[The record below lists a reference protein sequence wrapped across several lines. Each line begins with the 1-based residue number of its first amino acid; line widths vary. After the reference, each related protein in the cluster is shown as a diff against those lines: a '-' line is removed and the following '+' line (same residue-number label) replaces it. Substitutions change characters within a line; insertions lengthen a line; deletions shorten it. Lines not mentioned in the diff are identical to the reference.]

1 MTDSPEAVHEESAAP
16 ETSHR
21 GYPASRSSGSNLGQA
36 LVVLGYILHG
46 IRRHKRRSISLLLG
60 AMIGVALVSSVF
72 VWTDTGSRVAIE
84 NYFGDNA
91 FHYFCYPRTHWP
103 YSNPNAIYPVK
114 DWVDAQQST
123 KSSDVVYQSRA
134 LLEVENR
141 KPGDAYLPYPYLR
154 GIKDCAVF
162 LADNNFLADA
172 KQAFTYTGNF
182 ELTGAQVLVSQRVVD
197 DAKMIYDLDIIVGST
212 INVAIAR
219 DYPASTIGGLNP
231 TYYDVRVVGIYEIE
245 PRLDPLHNA
254 FPTFSRKNWGPDSGE
269 EVVFG
274 LLDSIILPKNLV
286 SRADLDTIAVL
297 VDLPRL
303 LVKVDS
309 RAFYAQG
316 LDETPSLLEDLFL
329 KIEAGFDVFL
339 GGRNEILDLQQY
351 IAAYH
356 QRLSMGILVAP
367 MIILS
372 VLLTAFATTVFLTGR
387 RAEIGIL
394 RSRGASYRQL
404 YAALVCEF
412 LLLTTLGLAIG
423 GFVGIIV
430 GCFIPAATG
439 FLQFD
444 TGLFLRFFGLVELR
458 PEAWLI
464 AGLVCLV
471 PPAIFASFEVR
482 SFLKTELYQ
491 AIRGTVPRLFTGAR
505 LQAAYVVGVCVLVLP
520 LTWAVL
526 TLPSSPE
533 AALSLFVVAV
543 ILWVFLCDAGARLLR
558 PGIAGFSRLFR
569 PLFGEKS
576 KLFAKSVRVRRG
588 RIIPLL
594 IILTL
599 TFSVTIFS
607 AVEAQT
613 YKTNLDNQ
621 IGYFIGGDLRIF
633 SGPVPAQRTRELEL
647 VPGIAVAT
655 PFIEVEATIGG
666 TEFRLI
672 GVDPLAYAEC
682 GEWQPSSVVGQSPD
696 SVLAAL
702 AANRD
707 GIILPEQLATAFD
720 VHAGDSVTI
729 NVWDQNVI
737 PLETKVF
744 SVVGEIYSAPGLGY
758 ANPSDPAA
766 LNSPV
771 PGFGFQKSEPFALCN
786 KDYFLIEVPSWK
798 VYDYVNRTQLF
809 IASVTPGADF
819 EQTLGYV
826 RALDFVHTVW
836 SPRTFNLEDVYPD
849 GYLFSQGLISLL
861 SVGFVAALTIS
872 VVALTVFVNAIVAE
886 RRTEYAVMRALGGTR
901 RQVTAI
907 VLGEF
912 LGVILASFLLSLL
925 LGIGFSWLL
934 MYDLLKLFPQP
945 YVVPFAMAW
954 PHTILLTVLGLVV
967 LAMLAGAY
975 IPARRAGAVQV
986 HNLLRNL

>member
-1 MTDSPEAVHEESAAP
+1 MHEEAHSV
-16 ETSHR
+16 E
-21 GYPASRSSGSNLGQA
+21 ASSQASPLTRRDGSSLGQG
-36 LVVLGYILHG
+36 LVVLGYVLHG
-46 IRRHKRRSISLLLG
+46 IRRNKRRSISLLLG

-72 VWTDTGSRVAIE
+72 VWTDTGSRVAIDD
-84 NYFGDNA
+84 YFAGNA
-91 FHYFCYPRTHWP
+91 FHYFCYQRTHHP
-103 YSNPNAIYPVK
+103 NDPNAIFPVQN
-114 DWVDAQQST
+114 WVDQQEST
-123 KSSDVVYQSRA
+123 ESAHVVYQSRA
-134 LLEVENR
+134 LLEQEGHR
-141 KPGDAYLPYPYLR
+141 PTDIYLPYPYLR

-162 LADNNFLADA
+162 FADNNFLAGA
-172 KQAFTYTGNF
+172 EQAFTYAGRF
-182 ELTGAQVLVSQRVVD
+182 ELAGDGEVLVSQRVVN
-197 DAKMIYDLDIIVGST
+197 DAEMINGITIRVGSV

-219 DYPASTIGGLNP
+219 DYPSQTFGGLNLV
-231 TYYDVRVVGIYEIE
+231 YFDVRVVGIYETE
-245 PRLDPLHNA
+245 PKLDALRRA
-254 FPTFSRKNWGPDSGE
+254 FPSFSRRNWGPDSGE

-274 LLDSIILPKNLV
+274 WLDSIILSKTLLP
-286 SRADLDTIAVL
+286 RADLDTITL
-297 VDLPRL
+297 NVDFPRL
-303 LVKVDS
+303 LVKVNS
-309 RAFYAQG
+309 EAFYATG
-316 LDETPSLLEDLFL
+316 LDEAPGLLDSLFAR
-329 KIEAGFDVFL
+329 IEAAFDVFL
-339 GGRNEILDLQQY
+339 GGRDNLLNLKQY

-367 MIILS
+367 MIVLS
-372 VLLTAFATTVFLTGR
+372 VLLTTFATTVFLTGR

-404 YAALVCEF
+404 YSALVCEF
-412 LLLTTLGLAIG
+412 LLLATTGLALG

-444 TGLFLRFFGLVELR
+444 TGIFLRFFALAELR
-458 PEAWLI
+458 PEAWLTASLI
-464 AGLVCLV
+464 CLL

-491 AIRGTVPRLFTGAR
+491 AIRGTVPRLLTSAR
-505 LQAAYVVGVCVLVLP
+505 LQAVYVLGVCTLVLP
-520 LTWAVL
+520 FALTVVS
-526 TLPSSPE
+526 LPSSPD
-533 AALSLFVVAV
+533 AALSVFVAAV
-543 ILWVFLCDAGARLLR
+543 ILWVLLCDAGARLLR
-558 PGIAGFSRLFR
+558 PGVAGFSRLFR

-576 KLFAKSVRVRRG
+576 TLFAKSVRVRRG

-613 YKTNLDNQ
+613 YKNNLDTQ
-621 IGYFIGGDLRIF
+621 ISYFIGGDIRIF
-633 SGPVPAQRTRELEL
+633 SGPVPAQRTTELEL
-647 VPGIAVAT
+647 IPGIAVAT
-655 PFIEVEATIGG
+655 PFIEVKATIGG
-666 TEFRLI
+666 AEFRLI

-682 GEWQPSSVVGQSPD
+682 GEWQPSSVVGHSPE

-707 GIILPEQLATAFD
+707 GIILPQQLATQFD

-729 NVWDQNVI
+729 NVWDQSVVF
-737 PLETKVF
+737 LETKVF
-744 SVVGEIYSAPGLGY
+744 DVVGEMYSAPGLGY

-771 PGFGFQKSEPFALCN
+771 PGFGFQKSEPFAFCH
-786 KDYFLIEVPSWK
+786 KDYFLVEVPSWK
-798 VYDYVNRTQLF
+798 VYDYVNKTQLF
-809 IASVTPGADF
+809 IASVAAGADF
-819 EQTLGYV
+819 EQTLQYV
-826 RALDFVHTVW
+826 QALDFVHTVW
-836 SPRTFNLEDVYPD
+836 SPRTFNLGDVYPD

-901 RQVTAI
+901 RQVTVI

-912 LGVILASFLLSLL
+912 LGLILASFLLSLL
-925 LGIGFSWLL
+925 LGVGFSWLL

-975 IPARRAGAVQV
+975 VPARRAGGVQV

>member
-1 MTDSPEAVHEESAAP
+1 
-16 ETSHR
+16 
-21 GYPASRSSGSNLGQA
+21 
-36 LVVLGYILHG
+36 VLGYVLHG

-60 AMIGVALVSSVF
+60 AIIGVALVSSVF
-72 VWTDTGSRVAIE
+72 VWTDTGSRVAIDD
-84 NYFGDNA
+84 YFAGNA
-91 FHYFCYPRTHWP
+91 FHYFCYQRTHRP
-103 YSNPNAIYPVK
+103 NDPNAIYPVQN
-114 DWVDAQQST
+114 WVDQQAST
-123 KSSDVVYQSRA
+123 ESSHVVYQSRA
-134 LLEVENR
+134 LLEQEGHR
-141 KPGDAYLPYPYLR
+141 PTDIYLPYPYLR

-162 LADNNFLADA
+162 FADNAFLADA
-172 KQAFTYTGNF
+172 EQAFTYTGRF
-182 ELTGAQVLVSQRVVD
+182 ELTGAEVLVSQRVVN
-197 DAKMIYDLDIIVGST
+197 DAEMINHITLRVGSV

-219 DYPASTIGGLNP
+219 DYPSQTFGGLNLV
-231 TYYDVRVVGIYEIE
+231 YFDVRIVGIYESE
-245 PRLDPLHNA
+245 PKLDVLRRA
-254 FPTFSRKNWGPDSGE
+254 FPTFSRRNWGSDSGE

-274 LLDSIILPKNLV
+274 WLDSMILSKNLIP
-286 SRADLDTIAVL
+286 RADLDMITVN
-297 VDLPRL
+297 VDFPRL
-303 LVKVDS
+303 LVKVNPD
-309 RAFYAQG
+309 AFYGTG
-316 LDETPSLLEDLFL
+316 LDEAPALLDSLFYR
-329 KIEAGFDVFL
+329 IEAAFDVFL
-339 GGRNEILDLQQY
+339 GGRDNLLNLEQY

-372 VLLTAFATTVFLTGR
+372 VLLTTFATTVFLTGR

-412 LLLTTLGLAIG
+412 LLLTTIGLAIG
-423 GFVGIIV
+423 GFVGVIV

-444 TGLFLRFFGLVELR
+444 AGLFLRFFGLAELR
-458 PEAWLI
+458 PEAWLA
-464 AGLVCLV
+464 AGLICLV
-471 PPAIFASFEVR
+471 PPAIFASVEVR

-491 AIRGTVPRLFTGAR
+491 AIRGTVPRLFTSAR
-505 LQAAYVVGVCVLVLP
+505 LQAIYILVVCVLVLP
-520 LTWAVL
+520 LALAVFS
-526 TLPSSPE
+526 LPSSPE
-533 AALSLFVVAV
+533 AALSIFVAAV
-543 ILWVFLCDAGARLLR
+543 ILWVLLCDAGARLLR
-558 PGIAGFSRLFR
+558 PGVAGLSRLFR
-569 PLFGEKS
+569 PFLGEKS

-621 IGYFIGGDLRIF
+621 VSYFIGGDIRVF
-633 SGPVPAQRTRELEL
+633 SGPVPAQHANELEL

-655 PFIEVEATIGG
+655 PFIEVKATIGG

-702 AANRD
+702 AANPD

-720 VHAGDSVTI
+720 AHVDDIVTI

-744 SVVGEIYSAPGLGY
+744 VVVGEMYSAPGLGY

-771 PGFGFQKSEPFALCN
+771 PGFGFQKSEPFAFCHQ
-786 KDYFLIEVPSWK
+786 DYFLVEVPSWK
-798 VYDYVNRTQLF
+798 LYPYVDESQLF
-809 IASVTPGADF
+809 IASVATGADF
-819 EQTLGYV
+819 QQTLQYV
-826 RALDFVHTVW
+826 QALDFVHTVW
-836 SPRTFNLEDVYPD
+836 SPRTFKLEDVYPD
-849 GYLFSQGLISLL
+849 GYLFSQGLVSLL
-861 SVGFVAALTIS
+861 SVGFVAALTTS

-901 RQVTAI
+901 RQVTVI

-912 LGVILASFLLSLL
+912 LGLILASFLLSLL

-934 MYDLLKLFPQP
+934 MFDLLKLFPQP
-945 YVVPFAMAW
+945 YVVPFTMAW

>member
-1 MTDSPEAVHEESAAP
+1 
-16 ETSHR
+16 
-21 GYPASRSSGSNLGQA
+21 
-36 LVVLGYILHG
+36 VLGYVLHG

-72 VWTDTGSRVAIE
+72 VWTDTGARVAIDD
-84 NYFGDNA
+84 YFAGNA
-91 FHYFCYPRTHWP
+91 FHYFCYQRSHRPN
-103 YSNPNAIYPVK
+103 NPNAIYPVQN
-114 DWVDAQQST
+114 WVDQQEST
-123 KSSDVVYQSRA
+123 ESSHVVYQSRA
-134 LLEVENR
+134 LLNQWGHR
-141 KPGDAYLPYPYLR
+141 PTDTYLPYPYLR

-162 LADNNFLADA
+162 FADNNFLADA
-172 KQAFTYTGNF
+172 ERAFTYTGRF
-182 ELTGAQVLVSQRVVD
+182 ELGNTDVLVSQRVVN
-197 DAKMIYDLDIIVGST
+197 DAETINHITLHVGSV

-219 DYPASTIGGLNP
+219 NYPSQTFGGLDLI
-231 TYYDVRVVGIYEIE
+231 YFDVRIVGIYETE
-245 PRLDPLHNA
+245 PKLDALRRA
-254 FPTFSRKNWGPDSGE
+254 FPSFSRKNWGPDSGE

-274 LLDSIILPKNLV
+274 WLDSIILSKNLIP
-286 SRADLDTIAVL
+286 RDDLDLITVH
-297 VDLPRL
+297 VDFPRL
-303 LVKVDS
+303 LVKVNPE
-309 RAFYAQG
+309 AFYATG
-316 LDETPSLLEDLFL
+316 LDEAPDLLDSLFSR
-329 KIEAGFDVFL
+329 IEVLFDVFL
-339 GGRNEILDLQQY
+339 GGRDNLLNLQQY
-351 IAAYH
+351 IASYH

-367 MIILS
+367 IIILS
-372 VLLTAFATTVFLTGR
+372 VLLTTFATTVFLTGR

-412 LLLTTLGLAIG
+412 LLLTTIGLVIG
-423 GFVGIIV
+423 GFAGIIV

-444 TGLFLRFFGLVELR
+444 TSLFLRFFGLAELR
-458 PEAWLI
+458 PEAWLA
-464 AGLVCLV
+464 AGLICLV
-471 PPAIFASFEVR
+471 PPAIFASVEVR

-491 AIRGTVPRLFTGAR
+491 AIRGTVPHFFASAR
-505 LQAAYVVGVCVLVLP
+505 LQAIYVVGVCVLTLP
-520 LTWAVL
+520 FALAVL
-526 TLPSSPE
+526 SLPSSPE
-533 AALSLFVVAV
+533 AALSLFVAAV
-543 ILWVFLCDAGARLLR
+543 ILWVLLCDVGARLLR
-558 PGIAGFSRLFR
+558 PGVAGLSRLFR

-588 RIIPLL
+588 RVIPLL

-655 PFIEVEATIGG
+655 PFIEVKATIGS

-672 GVDPLAYAEC
+672 GVDPVAYAEC
-682 GEWQPSSVVGQSPD
+682 GEWQPSSVIGQSPD

-707 GIILPEQLATAFD
+707 GIILPEQLATESDA
-720 VHAGDSVTI
+720 HAGDSVTI
-729 NVWDQNVI
+729 NVWDQSDI
-737 PLETKVF
+737 FLEAKAF
-744 SVVGEIYSAPGLGY
+744 SVVGEMYSAPGLGY
-758 ANPSDPAA
+758 ANPSDQAA
-766 LNSPV
+766 QNSPV
-771 PGFGFQKSEPFALCN
+771 PGFGFQKSKPFAFCN
-786 KDYFLIEVPSWK
+786 KDYFLVEVPSWK
-798 VYDYVNRTQLF
+798 VYDYVNKTQLF
-809 IASVTPGADF
+809 IAGVAPGADF
-819 EQTLGYV
+819 EQTLQYV
-826 RALDFVHTVW
+826 QALDFVQTVW
-836 SPRTFNLEDVYPD
+836 SPRTFNLEEVYPD

-872 VVALTVFVNAIVAE
+872 VLALTIFVNAIVAE

-901 RQVTAI
+901 RQVTVI

-912 LGVILASFLLSLL
+912 LGLILASFLLSLL

-934 MYDLLKLFPQP
+934 MFDLLKLFPQP

-954 PHTILLTVLGLVV
+954 PQTILLAVLGLVV

-975 IPARRAGAVQV
+975 VPARRAGAVQV